1 MIIEIK
7 NRWELY
13 TDVFEFTEENGL
25 SRFKSETIGYFYRV
39 IDERLFFLS
48 VIKYGIVFI
57 RSEWLEWIYE
67 L

>member
-7 NRWELY
+7 NRWQLH

-25 SRFKSETIGYFYRV
+25 SRFKSETNAHSYFYRV

-48 VIKYGIVFI
+48 VINYGIVYKQMDL
-57 RSEWLEWIYE
+57 SM
-67 L
+67 